1 MGSRKL
7 FYNLQDHIFYCCNP
21 EFWFMVQSKF
31 FLFMHESHSCNYDD
45 ATKYLMGFNIKGAIE
60 RVSSFAYNKKDECVS
75 FEKSDFLSGN
85 MNPFHLLSRRLRTFC
100 VPNDKSVLYI
110 NQFLQCT
117 DNGIFS
123 ITGKEL

>member
-1 MGSRKL
+1 
-7 FYNLQDHIFYCCNP
+7 
-21 EFWFMVQSKF
+21 
-31 FLFMHESHSCNYDD
+31 MHESHLCNYDD

-60 RVSSFAYNKKDECVS
+60 RVSSFVHNKKDECVS

-85 MNPFHLLSRRLRTFC
+85 MNSFHLLSRRLRTFC

-117 DNGIFS
+117 GNGIFKYYLCQS
-123 ITGKEL
+123 NHRKGIVIKIL